1 MLNERTYMYSTR
13 GIFKRSICDSLI
25 IILIVSFVFQ
35 SIVDL
40 IFDHNFIYQL
50 LSFNPP
56 SIRSGYF
63 WSLITYG
70 FLHDG
75 PLHLIMN
82 LLGLHFISRHVEQ
95 RIGSKSFKI
104 FITICLISGSL
115 IWLLFNFGTNSHL
128 IGFSAVILG
137 SLCFFCLERPNQP
150 ITLLLFFVLPV
161 TIKPKWLL
169 LGVIGLEIYGLLNTE
184 LTGFGGIAHSAHFGG
199 ICSGFI
205 FYIFFTKNISLP
217 VKFTFTPRGSQ
228 KTNKKTNSLNRKPNY
243 KVNFSMSSSIK
254 KETDR
259 ILDKINEKGFGS
271 LTSSE
276 KETLE
281 KAKKLL
287 DS

>member
-1 MLNERTYMYSTR
+1 MYSTNR
-13 GIFKRSICDSLI
+13 IFKRSICDSLI
-25 IILIVSFVFQ
+25 IILIVSFVLQ
-35 SIVDL
+35 SIADL
-40 IFDHNFIYQL
+40 IFDHNFIYSY

-56 SIRSGYF
+56 SIRSGYL

-75 PLHLIMN
+75 PLHLVMN
-82 LLGLHFISRHVEQ
+82 LLGLHFISRNIEE
-95 RIGSKSFKI
+95 RIGSKKFKF
-104 FITICLISGSL
+104 FIAVCLTSGSL
-115 IWLLFNFGTNSHL
+115 FWLLFNFGTNSHL

-137 SLCFFCLERPNQP
+137 SLCFFCLDRPNQP
-150 ITLLLFFVLPV
+150 ITFLLFFVLPV

-169 LGVIGLEIYGLLNTE
+169 VGVIGLEIYGLLNTE
-184 LTGFGGIAHSAHFGG
+184 LPGLGGIAHSAHFGG

-205 FYIFFTKNISLP
+205 YFMFVAKNISIP
-217 VKFTFTPRGSQ
+217 IRFTFLPRGSQ
-228 KTNKKTNSLNRKPNY
+228 KPNKSTNSLTRKPNY
-243 KVNFSMSSSIK
+243 KVNFGMSSSIK
-254 KETDR
+254 NETDR

-271 LTSSE
+271 LTNVE

>member
-25 IILIVSFVFQ
+25 IILIVLFIFQ
-35 SIVDL
+35 SIFDL
-40 IFDHNFIYQL
+40 ISDHNFIYQY
-50 LSFNPP
+50 LSFN
-56 SIRSGYF
+56 SSTIRSGYV

-82 LLGLHFISRHVEQ
+82 LLGLHFISRNVEE
-95 RIGSKSFKI
+95 RIGLNKFKI

-115 IWLLFNFGTNSHL
+115 IWLLFNFSTNSHL

-137 SLCFFCLERPNQP
+137 SLCFFCLDRPNQP
-150 ITLLLFFVLPV
+150 ITFLLFFVLPL

-169 LGVIGLEIYGLLNTE
+169 LGVIGLEIYGILNAE
-184 LTGFGGIAHSAHFGG
+184 LSGSGGIAHSAHFGG
-199 ICSGFI
+199 ICAGFI
-205 FYIFFTKNISLP
+205 YYIFVTKNMSMPI
-217 VKFTFTPRGSQ
+217 KFTFLPARSQ
-228 KTNKKTNSLNRKPNY
+228 NQNKSTKSLNRKPNY
-243 KVNFSMSSSIK
+243 KVNFGMSSSIK
-254 KETDR
+254 NETDR

-271 LTSSE
+271 LTIAE

>member
-1 MLNERTYMYSTR
+1 MYSAR

-40 IFDHNFIYQL
+40 IFDHNFIYHY
-50 LSFNPP
+50 LSFNPLT
-56 SIRSGYF
+56 IQSGYI

-75 PLHLIMN
+75 PLHLLMN
-82 LLGLHFISRHVEQ
+82 LLGLHFISRNVEE
-95 RIGSKSFKI
+95 RIGLNKFKI
-104 FITICLISGSL
+104 FITVCLTSGSL
-115 IWLLFNFGTNSHL
+115 IWFLFNFSANSHL

-137 SLCFFCLERPNQP
+137 SLCFFCLDRPNQP
-150 ITLLLFFVLPV
+150 ITFLLFFVLPV

-169 LGVIGLEIYGLLNTE
+169 LGVIGLEIYGLLNAE
-184 LTGFGGIAHSAHFGG
+184 LSGLGSIAHSAHFGG
-199 ICSGFI
+199 ICAGFI
-205 FYIFFTKNISLP
+205 YYMFVTTNISMP
-217 VKFTFTPRGSQ
+217 IKFTFLPARNQ
-228 KTNKKTNSLNRKPNY
+228 NQNKSTKSLNPKPNY
-243 KVNFSMSSSIK
+243 KVNFGMSSSIK
-254 KETDR
+254 NETDR

-271 LTSSE
+271 LTTAE

>member
-1 MLNERTYMYSTR
+1 MYSAN

-25 IILIVSFVFQ
+25 IVLILLFIFQ

-40 IFDHNFIYQL
+40 IFDHNFIYPY
-50 LSFNPP
+50 LSFN
-56 SIRSGYF
+56 SSSMRSGYL

-70 FLHDG
+70 FLHEG

-82 LLGLHFISRHVEQ
+82 LLGLHFISRSVEE
-95 RIGSKSFKI
+95 RIGSHKFKF
-104 FITICLISGSL
+104 FIAVCLLSGSL
-115 IWLLFNFGTNSHL
+115 MWLLFNFGTSSLL

-137 SLCFFCLERPNQP
+137 SLCFFCLDRPNQP
-150 ITLLLFFVLPV
+150 ITFLLFFVLPV

-169 LGVIGLEIYGLLNTE
+169 VGVIGLETYGLLNSE
-184 LTGFGGIAHSAHFGG
+184 LVGFGGIAHSAHLGG
-199 ICSGFI
+199 ICSGLIYYLFV
-205 FYIFFTKNISLP
+205 TKNISMP
-217 VKFTFTPRGSQ
+217 IKFTFLAPSGQ
-228 KTNKKTNSLNRKPNY
+228 NQNKHTNPLNSRPNF
-243 KVNFSMSSSIK
+243 KVNFGLNSNIK
-254 KETDR
+254 SETDR

-271 LTSSE
+271 LTRTE